1 MPYSVEERR
10 INNSK
15 QNAVN
20 KVHAKPTVNSLSEGE
35 EVVYQGRNEPLA
47 RYRKE
52 GGKLWVSY
60 MTSDGNI
67 YVPKNLD
74 VDGIIFSSGEE
85 VVQADAIVPTQVGG
99 TGADLSGAT
108 GAISVSS
115 GSVAAGTLA
124 IANGGTAVTANT
136 TWLNTNVVSTASGVL
151 AYDGNATAPSLP
163 SISGTLTAAKGG
175 TGQDLSSSTGAI
187 SVSSGTVSAGTLSIA
202 NGGTNAANSN
212 GWLNTRVKIQTD
224 GTLEYDNTTDGAVT
238 MNTLADANNIRSRIT
253 GSLDSSNGLKSGVA
267 IGDGVKRITIY
278 NGANKN
284 TIAANTDDATP
295 STDLYWRQSD
305 TTYVK
310 KIEFNYVHDSDI
322 LSLALFC
329 NLYQSGIGSSPTAY
343 ARLVLYQIVAGGT
356 SPIAASSTILESGAA
371 LAEVSTTSATYVP
384 LESGKLDVS
393 GLTAGSEDILYRVA
407 VEMKSSESAITAHMT
422 GVAVVAW
429 GA

>member
-85 VVQADAIVPTQVGG
+85 VVQADSVVPTKAGG
-99 TGADLSGAT
+99 TG
-108 GAISVSS
+108 
-115 GSVAAGTLA
+115 
-124 IANGGTAVTANT
+124 VTANT
-136 TWLNTNVVSTASGVL
+136 TWLNTNVVATASGVL
-151 AYDGNATAPSLP
+151 GYDGSAVAPSLP
-163 SISGTLTAAKGG
+163 SISGTLTPAKGG
-175 TGQDLSSSTGAI
+175 TGQNLSSSTGAI

-310 KIEFNYVHDSDI
+310 KVEFNYVHDSDI

-393 GLTAGSEDILYRVA
+393 GLTSGSEDILYRVA

>member
-85 VVQADAIVPTQVGG
+85 VVQADSVVPTKAGG
-99 TGADLSGAT
+99 TG
-108 GAISVSS
+108 
-115 GSVAAGTLA
+115 
-124 IANGGTAVTANT
+124 VTANT
-136 TWLNTNVVSTASGVL
+136 TWLNTNVVATASGVL
-151 AYDGNATAPSLP
+151 GYDGSAVAPSLP
-163 SISGTLTAAKGG
+163 SISGTLTPAKGG
-175 TGQDLSSSTGAI
+175 TGQNLSSSTGAI

-310 KIEFNYVHDSDI
+310 KVEFNYVHDSDI

-393 GLTAGSEDILYRVA
+393 GLTSGSEDILYRVA

-429 GA
+429 GQ